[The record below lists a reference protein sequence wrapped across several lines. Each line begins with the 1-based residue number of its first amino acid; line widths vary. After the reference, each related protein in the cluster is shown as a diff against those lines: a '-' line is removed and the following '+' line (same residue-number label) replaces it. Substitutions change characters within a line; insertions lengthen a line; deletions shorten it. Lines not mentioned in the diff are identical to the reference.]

1 MNILGIDT
9 TTKTASCTI
18 LKEDK
23 YFTKEIT
30 NEVTHSEKLL
40 PIIHETLQ

>member
-9 TTKTASCTI
+9 TTKLASCTI
-18 LKEDK
+18 LSNDK
-23 YFTKEIT
+23 YYTKSIS

-40 PIIHETLQ
+40 PIIH